1 MPTSARTGITLGKY
15 ILLKIS
21 LFLSSTYELFV
32 KVCKKT
38 FQKTIAE
45 KNVIKGFSKS
55 WAVPRISLK
64 TTTNI
69 PLEASGWIICHKG
82 PMIDCLN
89 CVLKARSINWEIIFL
104 YVQISLNSIFNL
116 FLNILEVLCCQY
128 INLKLTHFHFG
139 CGIETV

>member
-45 KNVIKGFSKS
+45 KNVKKGFSKFC
-55 WAVPRISLK
+55 AVPRISLK

-69 PLEASGWIICHKG
+69 PLE
-82 PMIDCLN
+82 
-89 CVLKARSINWEIIFL
+89 SI
-104 YVQISLNSIFNL
+104 
-116 FLNILEVLCCQY
+116 
-128 INLKLTHFHFG
+128 G
-139 CGIETV
+139 